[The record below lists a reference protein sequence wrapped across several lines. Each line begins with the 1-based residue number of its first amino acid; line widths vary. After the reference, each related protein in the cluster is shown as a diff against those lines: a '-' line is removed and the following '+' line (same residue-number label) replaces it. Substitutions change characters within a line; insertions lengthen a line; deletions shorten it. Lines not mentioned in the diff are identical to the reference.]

1 MAPFPARHTGKN
13 ISLGLDAMVESLG
26 LTGEQ
31 WELFCVNDNAA
42 NQKLAIKLS
51 RHMNQYLCDN
61 HNLELCVKDTLKN
74 VHGMKV
80 VLTKSRGLSTF
91 THKSTVATAEL
102 KRAAKKENV
111 RFRKLANPPNT
122 RWSGQHDLLASV
134 LHLKKPLQHLTSS
147 NENWTNH
154 ALSPGEWKLLEGAV
168 TLLKPVKDT
177 IKAFEAEKEPTM
189 HRVIERLYTMH
200 CIIDEFILSRENNK
214 FGIGFARELKKQIE
228 KRFPKKGTENRWR
241 RIANY
246 LAPQHKG
253 MHLIEEDKLD
263 DVKEDIKSEV
273 TKIERSQDPIKNPV
287 EHEAGVNDATPIS
300 PNTKLR
306 MKMKAK
312 NHRMR
317 TLNGNENVSQLEKEI
332 QDYERFS
339 VANKHVNILLWWK
352 DHEKVLPLLAK
363 VAKKVLTIPATSS
376 KSERVFSTGGNFV
389 TKKRNRLAAN
399 KVEDLIVIKENKSQ
413 IEEFKARGDYQL
425 EDIEIDAFSNI
436 SVEEVIASIVEDEE
450 DLEDDNIF
458 GSDTEEEEE
467 EILFDVDE
475 FSDDDTDSEEEAGI
489 IDDSDSE

>member
-1 MAPFPARHTGKN
+1 
-13 ISLGLDAMVESLG
+13 MVESLG

-80 VLTKSRGLSTF
+80 VLTKSRGLSKF

-147 NENWTNH
+147 NENWINH
-154 ALSPGEWKLLEGAV
+154 ALSPREWKLIEGAV

-177 IKAFEAEKEPTM
+177 VKAFEAEKEPTM

-200 CIIDEFILSRENNK
+200 CIIDEFIVSPENNK
-214 FGIGFARELKKQIE
+214 YGVGFARELKKQLE
-228 KRFPKKGTENRWR
+228 KRFPKNGSENKWR

-253 MHLIEEDKLD
+253 MHLIEEDT
-263 DVKEDIKSEV
+263 VKEDIKSEV
-273 TKIERSQDPIKNPV
+273 TKIERSHIAIEKPIEN
-287 EHEAGVNDATPIS
+287 EAGVNDATPMS
-300 PNTKLR
+300 PTSKLR

-317 TLNGNENVSQLEKEI
+317 TLNRSENVSPLEKEF
-332 QDYERFS
+332 QDYERFTVS
-339 VANKHVNILLWWK
+339 NKHVNILLWWK
-352 DHEKVLPLLAK
+352 DHEDVLPLLAK

-413 IEEFKARGDYQL
+413 IEEFKSRGDYQL
-425 EDIEIDAFSNI
+425 EDIEMDAFSNI
-436 SVEEVIASIVEDEE
+436 SVEEIIAGIVEDEE
-450 DLEDDNIF
+450 ALEDNDVF
-458 GSDTEEEEE
+458 GSDTEGEEEE
-467 EILFDVDE
+467 MLFDVDE